1 MDAPRRHS
9 PSTENS
15 AQPIPT
21 SCSHPSLTHPLPD
34 PPRDA
39 PLHLQLFLRAN
50 PSFRREGEAP
60 LGCAGPPRPCR
71 APRVQQTAPAGL
83 CPCQLHP
90 LLICYGKSSGKSVE
104 LFKSPAPVPCEQYPF
119 HICRMIKS
127 LVTSLL
133 LESSSRSII
142 NPCSQPAR
150 GLRALLFQDL
160 KIYLS
165 SLTALI
171 SSCRDQQCLNRNL

>member
-1 MDAPRRHS
+1 ML
-9 PSTENS
+9 PSTS
-15 AQPIPT
+15 
-21 SCSHPSLTHPLPD
+21 SCSSEQIPALGGKEK
-34 PPRDA
+34 
-39 PLHLQLFLRAN
+39 HLWDVPALL
-50 PSFRREGEAP
+50 
-60 LGCAGPPRPCR
+60 RPCR

-171 SSCRDQQCLNRNL
+171 SSCREQQCLNRNL